1 MKKVPIVST
10 INSTVHA
17 MKYACKQAHFS
28 IVSKQFI
35 HYNDV
40 LAAFRYEM
48 PEIKIIDFGDP
59 AIDAEKC
66 LKIVTEDPWLLFG
79 GVIAITDSQEQ
90 KITLEQRK
98 EPNFLFILTRK
109 EFEKYVVQ
117 IVKILTEHEHF
128 LVNRGMTHYADQ
140 HEHGSFTSD
149 TDPIEIIFYAN
160 LISTY
165 LYNTDRVNDAERSAF
180 QGAMMEL
187 LLNAVEHGNCNIS
200 YQEKTEWLRQGKDV
214 LDLIRIKRMD
224 PEISKKKILITYD
237 ISPTRTRITI
247 KDDGKGFDWRTALD
261 KPFEAG
267 LHGMGIKM
275 SQTFVQKLYYND
287 AGNEVNFEVPNQ
299 KNVTN
304 LTPAILKD
312 QEILSFEHLQ
322 IVCRQHD
329 ESNNLFYICSGRYA
343 VYVENALLTVLTP
356 ADIFIGE
363 MAFLT
368 NDKRSATI
376 VAIGQGKLVKIP
388 KIRFMQLVENH
399 PHYGIFLSRLLAE
412 RLVRQGHES
421 VALKKELKALETDD
435 APVQT
440 ESDS

>member
-1 MKKVPIVST
+1 MKKIPIVST
-10 INSTVHA
+10 VSSTVNA
-17 MKYACKQAHFS
+17 IQQACKQSNFS
-28 IVSKQFI
+28 ITSQQLHNYTEVF
-35 HYNDV
+35 
-40 LAAFRYEM
+40 AAFRYEM

-59 AIDAEKC
+59 SINAEKC
-66 LKIVTEDPWLLFG
+66 LKVVKEDPWLLFG
-79 GVIAITDSQEQ
+79 GVIGVTESQEQ
-90 KITLEQRK
+90 KLTLTQRK

-109 EFEKYVVQ
+109 EFEQYIAQ
-117 IVKILTEHEHF
+117 IIKILNHHEHF
-128 LVNRGMTHYADQ
+128 LVNRGMNHPADEL
-140 HEHGSFTSD
+140 EHGSFTSE
-149 TDPIEIIFYAN
+149 TDPFEIMFYAN

-165 LYNTDRVNDAERSAF
+165 LYNTDRVNEAERSAF

-200 YQEKTEWLRQGKDV
+200 YEEKNEWLRQGKDV

-224 PEISKKKILITYD
+224 PAIGKRKILITYD
-237 ISPTRTRITI
+237 ICPQRTRITI
-247 KDDGKGFDWRTALD
+247 KDDGAGFDWRSALN

-275 SQTFVQKLYYND
+275 SQSFVQKLYYND
-287 AGNEVNFEVPNQ
+287 AGNEVSFEVPNQ

-312 QEILSFEHLQ
+312 QETFHFNHLQ
-322 IVCRQHD
+322 LVCRQND

-343 VYVENALLTVLTP
+343 VYVNNALLTVLTP

-368 NDKRSATI
+368 NDKRSATVVSI
-376 VAIGQGKLVKIP
+376 EKGTLVKVP
-388 KIRFMQLVENH
+388 KMQFMQLIETY

-412 RLVRQGHES
+412 RLVRQSRES
-421 VALKKELKALETDD
+421 ASLKNELKALK
-435 APVQT
+435 
-440 ESDS
+440 ESSVHPPLP